1 MKTSDRVQIWL
12 GGGAKNRIL
21 GRIRICRSSKIG
33 LSVFLGFYIKKKIKV
48 QPLLNSKMLDSKS
61 VQLNY
66 CVETALDDI
75 YNILHSKDDKAIF
88 NF

>member
-1 MKTSDRVQIWL
+1 
-12 GGGAKNRIL
+12 
-21 GRIRICRSSKIG
+21 
-33 LSVFLGFYIKKKIKV
+33 
-48 QPLLNSKMLDSKS
+48 MLDSKS

-88 NF
+88 NFKVNEVRLLMLRS